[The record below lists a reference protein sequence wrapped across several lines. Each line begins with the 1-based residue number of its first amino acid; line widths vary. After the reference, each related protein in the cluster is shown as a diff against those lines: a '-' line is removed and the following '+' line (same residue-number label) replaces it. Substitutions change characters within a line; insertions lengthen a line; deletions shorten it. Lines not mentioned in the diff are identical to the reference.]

1 MTSLGYIIPFEEINV
16 LNIIIPMLT
25 LLLAFLSALSSLRF
39 FLTRL
44 GRIYW
49 IIPFF
54 ISLILFYQ
62 NIKVLIEYAD
72 STQSYPV
79 SFDTILPLVLNIL
92 WYSMII
98 AFHYALKTERE
109 YNKYVE
115 ESRRT
120 YNEARFIALL
130 EKRQTKKEDR
140 EKKIESNN
148 RSRKVEI
155 KDYDFPETGR

>member
-1 MTSLGYIIPFEEINV
+1 M
-16 LNIIIPMLT
+16 
-25 LLLAFLSALSSLRF
+25 
-39 FLTRL
+39 
-44 GRIYW
+44 
-49 IIPFF
+49 
-54 ISLILFYQ
+54 ILFYQ

-72 STQSYPV
+72 STLSYPIT
-79 SFDTILPLVLNIL
+79 FDTILPLVLNIL

-120 YNEARFIALL
+120 YNEARFINIL
-130 EKRQTKKEDR
+130 EKRQTKKE
-140 EKKIESNN
+140 EKERKIESNN

-155 KDYDFPETGR
+155 KAYDFPETGR